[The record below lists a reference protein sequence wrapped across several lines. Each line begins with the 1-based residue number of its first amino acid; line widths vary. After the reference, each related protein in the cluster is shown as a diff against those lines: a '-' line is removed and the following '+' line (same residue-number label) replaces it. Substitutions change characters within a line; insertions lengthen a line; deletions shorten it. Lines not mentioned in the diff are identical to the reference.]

1 MTKKNYGTV
10 EGGPD
15 KPPEK
20 PAPPQCPV
28 HKRAGR
34 YAWGQFVV
42 CSKCDEETHGTK
54 TETQPITITLKDAE
68 DTWDEITPV
77 PGTWTFT
84 IKNLVLP

>member
-1 MTKKNYGTV
+1 MTKKDYGTV

-20 PAPPQCPV
+20 NPPPQCPV

-42 CSKCDEETHGTK
+42 CVKCDEETHGTK
-54 TETQPITITLKDAE
+54 AVEFSD
-68 DTWDEITPV
+68 DEITLDTPI
-77 PGTWTFT
+77 PHWWGNWR
-84 IKNLVLP
+84 KP